1 MIISK
6 IAPEPSKVTDKIAF
20 CGRLLPNLGLACRGE
35 FPFRAYVL
43 KCAGP
48 RPNSPCFYY
57 VGITW
62 AGNIAKRMIEHF
74 VERNGPPFT
83 KANRPLGVEFVF
95 PAATAATEALVITP
109 SGFS

>member
-62 AGNIAKRMIEHF
+62 AGNIAKRIREADHSLW
-74 VERNGPPFT
+74 
-83 KANRPLGVEFVF
+83 PLADGGGVVD
-95 PAATAATEALVITP
+95 
-109 SGFS
+109 GQRGDH